1 MAVSSG
7 NREADPQNRWA
18 GFGALE
24 LPRDLATHEGLD
36 ALQLVGQLGTG
47 QLSVMGGL
55 GAQPVTG
62 AEPQRAAE
70 PQVGVGGDRSLAGDD
85 LADAG
90 GGHADRFGQAVL
102 ADAQRFEEHLITA
115 WVAFCGLYLV
125 TATNKTI
132 GFGRKSK
139 AREFLSDFYI
149 PNALSCG
156 SC

>member
-1 MAVSSG
+1 LTS
-7 NREADPQNRWA
+7 N
-18 GFGALE
+18 
-24 LPRDLATHEGLD
+24 
-36 ALQLVGQLGTG
+36 
-47 QLSVMGGL
+47 
-55 GAQPVTG
+55 
-62 AEPQRAAE
+62 
-70 PQVGVGGDRSLAGDD
+70 D

-90 GGHADRFGQAVL
+90 GGHPDRLGQPVL
-102 ADAQRFEEHLITA
+102 ADAQRFEELLITA